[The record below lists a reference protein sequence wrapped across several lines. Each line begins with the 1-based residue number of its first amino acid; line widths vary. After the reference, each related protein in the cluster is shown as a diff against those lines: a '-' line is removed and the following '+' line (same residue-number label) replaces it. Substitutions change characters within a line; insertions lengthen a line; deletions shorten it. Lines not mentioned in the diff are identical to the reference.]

1 MRENNGIPS
10 EMDKKQQA
18 AALAEGAKTGDQSTA
33 SDINQA
39 SEKNIA
45 AGGAAA
51 PGTVAANN
59 AASNEDISPEGLLNV
74 IS

>member
-33 SDINQA
+33 SDIN
-39 SEKNIA
+39 
-45 AGGAAA
+45 
-51 PGTVAANN
+51 
-59 AASNEDISPEGLLNV
+59 
-74 IS
+74 